1 MADTLPQTCVL
12 CCVSIG
18 LRKAIVRCRTCHRPH
33 CEACL
38 QTVVCVT
45 CTPTVQPPQ
54 HQIPPS
60 TEQKRC
66 MTCLHRF
73 GVTRW
78 RYVCH
83 SCSAETCDSCLRT
96 VLVNREQ
103 CKLCRKCHRQN
114 VEAIKP
120 PFVHEA
126 VTGVAAPSSPSPPTT
141 TYSSP
146 EALPGESDEAF
157 AWRLRQMELDEER
170 GGRVR
175 ASSLPQQVVP
185 TQLARAGSLPQQVVP
200 VQHGWAGHS
209 PPQVV
214 PTQVARAGSLPQ
226 QVVPVQHGWAGHSP
240 PQVVP
245 TQLARAGSLPQQVV
259 PVHHGWAGH
268 SPHEMSPRRV
278 ISADA
283 GESDEAF
290 AARLQQY
297 YSQSNPQS

>member
-18 LRKAIVRCRTCHRPH
+18 LRKAIVRCRTCHKPH

-45 CTPTVQPPQ
+45 CNTPTAQPPQ
-54 HQIPPS
+54 HQIPPPS

-78 RYVCH
+78 RYECQ
-83 SCSAETCDSCLRT
+83 SCLAETCDSCLRT

-120 PFVHEA
+120 PTVVRPPFVHEA
-126 VTGVAAPSSPSPPTT
+126 VTGVAAPASPPPPTT

-170 GGRVR
+170 GRGVR
-175 ASSLPQQVVP
+175 AGSLPQQVVP

-200 VQHGWAGHS
+200 AQ
-209 PPQVV
+209 
-214 PTQVARAGSLPQ
+214 
-226 QVVPVQHGWAGHSP
+226 
-240 PQVVP
+240 
-245 TQLARAGSLPQQVV
+245 
-259 PVHHGWAGH
+259 HGWAGH